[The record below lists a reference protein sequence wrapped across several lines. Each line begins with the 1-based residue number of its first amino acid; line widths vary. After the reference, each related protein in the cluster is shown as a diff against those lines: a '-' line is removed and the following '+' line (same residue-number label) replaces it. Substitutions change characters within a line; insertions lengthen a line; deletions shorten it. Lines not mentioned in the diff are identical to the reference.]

1 MKLPSRFAIVAFALA
16 GLSASAWAQT
26 PPAKKE
32 PEASGKKEKLVDIKD
47 IKIQVQK
54 TPDFTLKGGTT
65 DKRVR
70 PKDWIEIEPEF
81 KTLRSPMDKKAEV
94 VPELTFKYY
103 VFLNSSV
110 RENARILTAEVIHTN
125 VPIDEVTHSVVYISP
140 STILRVTG
148 KPEGNA
154 TLVSAYAVEVTKNGE
169 VVGFFSKAGGA
180 TVDNPSDP
188 KGKWWEMKTAPAQ
201 EPALLSKPQTPF
213 APLWGDFHADVKAK

>member
-1 MKLPSRFAIVAFALA
+1 MKLMSRFSIAALVLA
-16 GLSASAWAQT
+16 GLCASSLAQDA
-26 PPAKKE
+26 PA
-32 PEASGKKEKLVDIKD
+32 AKKEKLVAFKD

-65 DKRVR
+65 DKRSR

-81 KTLRSPMDKKAEV
+81 KTIRAAGEKKAEV
-94 VPELTFKYY
+94 YPEITFKYY
-103 VFLNSSV
+103 VYLNNTTGIK
-110 RENARILTAEVIHTN
+110 ENSRILTAEVIHSN

-154 TLVSAYAVEVTKNGE
+154 NLVTAYAVEAIVGGE
-169 VVGFFSKAGGA
+169 VVGFFSKVGGS
-180 TVDNPSDP
+180 TVENPSDP
-188 KGKWWEMKTAPAQ
+188 KGKWWESKTAPTP

-213 APLWGDFHADVKAK
+213 SPLWGDYHADVKAK